1 MPPLTLKGLGDQVL
15 SRLKLYKI
23 SPEKLLVNSHFMKDL
38 HLDSLDQVETTMAME
53 MSLGLR
59 FLINMQKS

>member
-1 MPPLTLKGLGDQVL
+1 MPPLTLKGFGDQVL
-15 SRLKLYKI
+15 SMLKLYKI

-38 HLDSLDQVETTMAME
+38 HLDSLDQVEITMAME

>member
-15 SRLKLYKI
+15 SMLKLYKI

-38 HLDSLDQVETTMAME
+38 HLDSLDQVEITMAME

>member
-15 SRLKLYKI
+15 SMLKLCKI